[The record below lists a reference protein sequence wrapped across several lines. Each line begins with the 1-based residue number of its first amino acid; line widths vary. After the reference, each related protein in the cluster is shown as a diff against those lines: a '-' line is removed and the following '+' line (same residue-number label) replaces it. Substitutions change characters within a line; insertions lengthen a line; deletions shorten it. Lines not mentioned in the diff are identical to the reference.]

1 MVFWPIGLIKDQL
14 SFDFKTETKTLIEGN
29 LKTKLS
35 LSLSYTFSLSLFQ
48 VIKFLVSFGKVM
60 QVSWREDFSFNLEF
74 LELWLIEGKPCF
86 LFFRL
91 WIIVLIWIEVIYGIM
106 CFEMV
111 LMILWGLV
119 LIIEYLGDFYL
130 LWDWFKL
137 FESLN
142 CGLKSCLKVW
152 FDELDKLGE
161 NGKLLIIFDHD
172 LDVVCVG
179 WFMEWCLVYHMML
192 RWL

>member
-1 MVFWPIGLIKDQL
+1 MQDSQR
-14 SFDFKTETKTLIEGN
+14 EG
-29 LKTKLS
+29 
-35 LSLSYTFSLSLFQ
+35 
-48 VIKFLVSFGKVM
+48 
-60 QVSWREDFSFNLEF
+60 FSFNLES

-142 CGLKSCLKVW
+142 CGLKSCLKAW
-152 FDELDKLGE
+152 FDELWMFYE
-161 NGKLLIIFDHD
+161 NGGILIIFDHGLWWSFD
-172 LDVVCVG
+172 IENLCIDFGQVVYCFDG
-179 WFMEWCLVYHMML
+179 LKLCLIRCKIGFIGGEV
-192 RWL
+192 RWKNRAKMW